1 MENFTARAGE
11 VENAPL
17 WAHLLSWFLAGHSR
31 ASPKPRQGIVP
42 SFFCREYDKGKRKKW
57 QQERQKSW
65 LRKDCAETAIG
76 SRKEN
81 ASAPAYGR
89 SRTTWNAC
97 AAPMA
102 FDIFTKLTDGS
113 EWYKLLTT
121 RQRTA
126 PSFFCR
132 NWNKGRG
139 KMRDGKSHK

>member
-1 MENFTARAGE
+1 M
-11 VENAPL
+11 ENAPL

-31 ASPKPRQGIVP
+31 ASPKPRQGIAP

-76 SRKEN
+76 SRWGK

-97 AAPMA
+97 AAQVA

-113 EWYKLLTT
+113 EWYDLFNNAAEDRALFLLS
-121 RQRTA
+121 QLEQGQ
-126 PSFFCR
+126 
-132 NWNKGRG
+132 NGR
-139 KMRDGKSHK
+139 KVKQCIAR

>member
-1 MENFTARAGE
+1 M
-11 VENAPL
+11 ENAPL

-42 SFFCREYDKGKRKKW
+42 SFFCREYDKGKRKEW

-97 AAPMA
+97 AAPVA

-113 EWYKLLTT
+113 EWYNLFNNAAGGFALFLL
-121 RQRTA
+121 
-126 PSFFCR
+126 PHS
-132 NWNKGRG
+132 NKGR
-139 KMRDGKSHK
+139 MEGKSNNVLLDKWHTC